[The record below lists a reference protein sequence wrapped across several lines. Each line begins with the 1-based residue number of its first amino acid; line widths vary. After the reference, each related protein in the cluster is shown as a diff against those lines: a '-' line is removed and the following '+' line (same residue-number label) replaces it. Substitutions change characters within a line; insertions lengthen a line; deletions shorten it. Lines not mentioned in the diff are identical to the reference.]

1 MTYKHTIGERKTA
14 GEAGALAESWRDAG
28 RLSHDSD
35 QEHHVAAVD
44 DLDVAAG
51 GFELRAEAPGCS
63 RRNAAAILRYVAGEF
78 DQQAAAAGE
87 PPATWKAPA

>member
-14 GEAGALAESWRDAG
+14 GEAGALAESWRGAG
-28 RLSHDSD
+28 RDGQVVNGRDMVLLI
-35 QEHHVAAVD
+35 AV
-44 DLDVAAG
+44 VRKPAG

-78 DQQAAAAGE
+78 DQQADAAGE